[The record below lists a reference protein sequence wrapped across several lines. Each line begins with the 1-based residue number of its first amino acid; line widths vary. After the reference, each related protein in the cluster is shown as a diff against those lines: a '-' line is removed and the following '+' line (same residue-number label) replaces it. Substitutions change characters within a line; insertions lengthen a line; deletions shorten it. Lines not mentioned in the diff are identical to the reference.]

1 MAGISE
7 KEFKDLVSILRKAEK
22 KGHVKSVKENNQY
35 LICRYDAIK
44 GNGFS
49 KKWNIKLYKG
59 EKGYSYVCTDELLL
73 EALKTGFSGGSI
85 KKSPKSGNR
94 KSSKTK
100 VTKCN
105 GSTKLCEEQKEALK
119 EVMKHE
125 YTFISG
131 YAGTGKSTL
140 LQAIRKQ
147 PGCVVL
153 APTGIAALNID
164 GATIHSFFN
173 LPAKILHQADIKP
186 KKHVRKKLKAVKSI
200 VIDEVSMVRADVMDA
215 IDISL
220 RRSKNPEEPFGG
232 TKIILIGDLHQLP
245 PVVIRG
251 EQDHFD
257 NEYDSPYFF
266 SANAI
271 KQIHLNKEILK
282 TIHRQKNRKFIES
295 LINIANCKFKIQ
307 TINSR
312 VRKSP
317 TKSPIHLCTTNDVAD
332 RTNTLQLNQL
342 NKKLWKFEGKTIGDF
357 DKNKRPVK
365 SMLRLKKG
373 ARVMTVVNT
382 KKYKNGDIGTITKI
396 SGDEI
401 TVKFDRGVSCQIGK
415 HKWENKNYVLSK
427 ATNRILQ
434 KKVGTFEQF
443 PLKLAWAITIH
454 KSQGLTLE
462 RAVIDLGREA
472 FAHGQTYV
480 ALSRVRSLKGLYLKR
495 KICKS
500 DLMCDERIIDFLKE
514 D

>member
-1 MAGISE
+1 MAEISE
-7 KEFKDLVSILRKAEK
+7 KKFKDLVSILRKAEK
-22 KGHVKSVKENNQY
+22 KGLVKSVKEKNEY
-35 LICRYDAIK
+35 LKYKYDAII
-44 GNGFS
+44 GPGFS
-49 KKWNIKLYKG
+49 NKWNIKLYKG
-59 EKGYSYVCTDELLL
+59 KKGYSYVCSDVSLLQV
-73 EALKTGFSGGSI
+73 LKTGFSGGSI
-85 KKSPKSGNR
+85 KKSPKSGNK

-100 VTKCN
+100 VTQYN
-105 GSTKLCEEQKEALK
+105 GSIKLCEEQKEALK

-140 LQAIRKQ
+140 LQAIRKKLD
-147 PGCVVL
+147 CVVL

-173 LPAKILHQADIKP
+173 FPARILPQADIKP

-220 RRSKNPEEPFGG
+220 RRSKNPEMPFGG

-245 PVVIRG
+245 PVVTRG
-251 EQDHFD
+251 EQNHFA

-271 KQIHLNKEILK
+271 KQIDLNKEILK

-295 LINIANCKFKIQ
+295 LINIANCKFKIAN
-307 TINSR
+307 INSR
-312 VRKSP
+312 FCKSP

-332 RTNTLQLNQL
+332 NTNTLQLKQL
-342 NKKLWKFEGKTIGDF
+342 NSKLKKFQGEIDGTF

-382 KKYKNGDIGTITKI
+382 KEYKNGDIGTITKI

-415 HKWENKNYVLSK
+415 HKWENKNYVYSK
-427 ATNRILQ
+427 ETKLIIQR
-434 KKVGTFEQF
+434 KVGSFEQF

-462 RAVIDLGREA
+462 KAVIDLGREA
-472 FAHGQTYV
+472 FAYGQTYV
-480 ALSRVRSLKGLYLKR
+480 ALSRVRSLEGLYLKR

-500 DLMCDERIIDFLKE
+500 DLMCDERIIEFLKE
-514 D
+514 E

>member
-1 MAGISE
+1 MAEISE
-7 KEFKDLVSILRKAEK
+7 KKFKDLVSILRKAEK
-22 KGHVKSVKENNQY
+22 KGLVKSVKEKNEY
-35 LICRYDAIK
+35 LKYKYDAII
-44 GNGFS
+44 GPGFS
-49 KKWNIKLYKG
+49 NKWNIKLYKG
-59 EKGYSYVCTDELLL
+59 KKGYSYVCSDVSLLQV
-73 EALKTGFSGGSI
+73 LKTGFSGGSI
-85 KKSPKSGNR
+85 NKPPKAVKKQ
-94 KSSKTK
+94 SSKTK
-100 VTKCN
+100 VTQYN
-105 GSTKLCEEQKEALK
+105 GSIKLCEEQKAAWK
-119 EVMKHE
+119 KVMKHE
-125 YTFISG
+125 YSFISG

-173 LPAKILHQADIKP
+173 FPAKILHRADTKP
-186 KKHVRKKLKAVKSI
+186 KTHVLKKLKAVKSI

-245 PVVIRG
+245 PVVTRG
-251 EQDHFD
+251 EQNHFA

-271 KQIHLNKEILK
+271 KQIDLNKEILK
-282 TIHRQKNRKFIES
+282 TIHRQKNRKFIEN

-342 NKKLWKFEGKTIGDF
+342 NKKLWKFEGEIDGTF

-396 SGDEI
+396 SGDKI
-401 TVKFDRGVSCQIGK
+401 TVKFDRGVSYQIGK

-427 ATNRILQ
+427 ATNRIMQ

-462 RAVIDLGREA
+462 KAVIDLGREA
-472 FAHGQTYV
+472 FAYGQTYV

-495 KICKS
+495 KIRKS
-500 DLMCDERIIDFLKE
+500 DLMCDERIVEFLE
-514 D
+514 E